1 MDIETKQLLALLY
14 GAQKPL
20 SLKALSELL
29 GASEESAK
37 ELIENT
43 KASLEGGAFV
53 LVEQEGH
60 YLLGTH
66 PDTADVVEKLFTNES
81 QSELSRASAE
91 TLAIV
96 LYYPSPTKA
105 DIEYIRGVN
114 ATYSLRSLMMRGL
127 ITHVQKAGVRG
138 GVYVPT
144 IEVLQ
149 HYGAASVE
157 ELPAYKET
165 REKIETIINT
175 KETD

>member
-1 MDIETKQLLALLY
+1 MDIETKQLLAVLY
-14 GAQKPL
+14 GASKPL
-20 SLKALSELL
+20 SLRALSELL
-29 GASEESAK
+29 DISEESTK
-37 ELIENT
+37 ERIENT
-43 KASLEGGAFV
+43 KTTLEGGAFV
-53 LVEQEGH
+53 LVEQDGH

-66 PDTADVVEKLFTNES
+66 PDTGDVVEKLFTNES
-81 QSELSRASAE
+81 QSELSRAAAE

-127 ITHVQKAGVRG
+127 IMHVQKAGVRG
-138 GVYVPT
+138 GIYVPT

-165 REKIETIINT
+165 REKIEKVI
-175 KETD
+175 D

>member
-1 MDIETKQLLALLY
+1 MDIKTKQLLAVLY
-14 GAQKPL
+14 GASKPL

-29 GASEESAK
+29 DTSEEGIA

-43 KASLEGGAFV
+43 RASLEGGAFII
-53 LVEQEGH
+53 VEQDGH

-66 PDTADVVEKLFTNES
+66 PDTVEVVEKLFTNES

-91 TLAIV
+91 TLAVI

-127 ITHVQKAGVRG
+127 ITNVQKAGIRG

-149 HYGAASVE
+149 HYGVASVE
-157 ELPAYKET
+157 ELPEYKET
-165 REKIETIINT
+165 REKIESIINT
-175 KETD
+175 KESE